1 MRSAAAAP
9 GLIVVLAL
17 LGATPAQAQDFTG
30 TYQVSGNGST
40 VTLTLRQARNGQI
53 TGTLTGNT
61 TFQVLAQV
69 QGARFTGYASND
81 AGRIYLEGQVA
92 GTQLQ
97 VAMAEVG
104 TDGQPQVQTAR
115 TVAMERVAAGS
126 GRAGQG
132 GEMANAATGT
142 GETKGG
148 GQGAVAVSGQDRQ
161 IAQVLLRSPWCWMS
175 YSGGAGSSSGTTR
188 TERVVFR
195 ADGTGFRGSG
205 GESRNSGRAGSVGS
219 QSSGGEPF
227 RWQVRDGVLNTSTDG
242 VTWAQTPLRIT
253 TNSSGWPI
261 ITAQG
266 REYSMC
272 N

>member
-1 MRSAAAAP
+1 MRSPTVALALC
-9 GLIVVLAL
+9 GVLAL
-17 LGATPAQAQDFTG
+17 LGAIPAHAQDFTG
-30 TYQVSGNGST
+30 TYQVSGNGT
-40 VTLTLRQARNGQI
+40 AVTLTLRQAPNGQI
-53 TGTLTGNT
+53 TGTLAGNA
-61 TFQVLAQV
+61 TFQVRAQV
-69 QGARFTGYASND
+69 QGARFAGYASND

-104 TDGQPQVQTAR
+104 PDGQPQEQTAR
-115 TVAMERVAAGS
+115 TVAMERVVAGP

-132 GEMANAATGT
+132 GEMADAAPGR
-142 GETKGG
+142 GAPKAG
-148 GQGAVAVSGQDRQ
+148 GQGAVAASGQDRQ
-161 IAQVLLRSPWCWMS
+161 IAQVLLRSPWCRMS

-195 ADGTGFRGSG
+195 ADGTGLRRSG
-205 GESRNSGRAGSVGS
+205 GESHYSGDAGSVGS

-227 RWQVRDGVLNTSTDG
+227 RWQVRDGVLNTSSDG

-253 TNSSGWPI
+253 TNSNGWPI
-261 ITAQG
+261 ITAAG
-266 REYSMC
+266 KEYSMC